1 MPLAMVDLPGHQQHT
16 LPPLHHAQ
24 RALIVLVNV
33 ALTINAIYIFTIC
46 AVSRAARAYLYEHGR
61 SIAHF
66 LSLKTSRPAR
76 LLKPRRQMQLGGAP

>member
-33 ALTINAIYIFTIC
+33 ALIINALIFLRF
-46 AVSRAARAYLYEHGR
+46 ARYRAPRGR
-61 SIAHF
+61 IF
-66 LSLKTSRPAR
+66 MNMDVL
-76 LLKPRRQMQLGGAP
+76 